1 MLSRSCVHA
10 CTQVVETA
18 LGIGY
23 RMLDNAAEYGNE
35 DEVGKALHK
44 VL

>member
-1 MLSRSCVHA
+1 M
-10 CTQVVETA
+10 QVAETA
-18 LGIGY
+18 LGVGY

-44 VL
+44 VVDRCIAAPSR